1 MNEALKELVGLL
13 QVERLEDKLFRG
25 VSGDIGNVAVF
36 GGQVLGQ
43 ALMAAALTVDASRSV
58 HSLHAYFL
66 RPGDKNARIV
76 YHVDC
81 IRDGGSFTTRRV
93 VAIQHGRPIFN
104 FAASFHVSEPGFEHR
119 SDRPADGPGPEGL
132 VNQQALW
139 ERDRDRLPPRLL
151 QRLQTEQAI
160 EIRPV
165 QAVDPFVNEPHPPR
179 YDSWLRA
186 SDRLP
191 DDPVLHQAML
201 AYASDFGLLR
211 PALLPHG
218 LSFLDSRLQ
227 AASLDHAMWF
237 HGPFRMD
244 EWLHYATE
252 SPFAGGARGFSR
264 GTLHTRDGRLVASV
278 AQEGLLRLRTA
289 APNAEAAADPPT
301 P

>member
-1 MNEALKELVGLL
+1 MNPPWSELVDLL

-43 ALMAAALTVDASRSV
+43 ALMAAALTVDRSRSV

-76 YHVDC
+76 YDVDC

-93 VAIQHGRPIFN
+93 VAIQHGQPIFN
-104 FAASFHVSEPGFEHR
+104 FAASFHHREPGFEHR
-119 SDRPADGPGPEGL
+119 SDTEPPHGPDGLP
-132 VNQQALW
+132 NQRELW
-139 ERDRDRLPPRLL
+139 ERDRHRLPPRLL
-151 QRLQTEQAI
+151 QRMEAGQAI
-160 EIRPV
+160 EIRPLE
-165 QAVDPFVNEPHPPR
+165 ALDAFAPAPRPPR

-211 PALLPHG
+211 SALLPHG
-218 LSFLDSRLQ
+218 LSFLDRRLQ
-227 AASLDHAMWF
+227 PASLDHAMWF
-237 HGPFRMD
+237 HGEFRMD
-244 EWLHYATE
+244 EWLFYATE
-252 SPFAGGARGFSR
+252 SPFAGGARGFCR
-264 GTLHTRDGRLVASV
+264 GTVHTRDGRLVASV
-278 AQEGLLRLRTA
+278 AQEGLLRLRDDTTPRGAPA
-289 APNAEAAADPPT
+289 ASESA
-301 P
+301 